1 MGTKHSQT
9 YLILEA
15 AMIYVS
21 ETVVLRKRAPQ
32 FRCFG
37 YKPERPV
44 SDGLGIYRGG
54 IVNILV

>member
-1 MGTKHSQT
+1 MGTRHSQA

-32 FRCFG
+32 FRYFG
-37 YKPERPV
+37 YKPESV
-44 SDGLGIYRGG
+44 ISEM
-54 IVNILV
+54 VWAFTEEE